1 VTPPEFVPETNP
13 GPEQVQ
19 YLEDRIYE
27 YNAAAT
33 GIADGDW
40 LAIFVRDD
48 SGRIVAGICGN
59 TWGGCCE
66 IRQFWVEESQRG
78 RGVGTGLL
86 AAAEHEARRRGCT
99 QIMLMTFS
107 FQAPAFYARRGFITV
122 TVLDGYRGG
131 HRNLLMRKR
140 LDQARRD
147 DASALGDS
155 SMPRGFAGGFRA
167 CSWALLA
174 LRLVVGF
181 GFLAHGWAK
190 WSRGPAG
197 FARLLAQI
205 GVPLPQLSA
214 WVVTLSEVLGGIA
227 ILAGLFVAIAGIPL
241 IVSMLVAMF
250 TVQLRFGFSSVNTI
264 GLTADGPVF
273 GPPGY
278 EINLLYIGALLVL
291 AFAGPSAWS
300 ADAWLARRRA
310 AGSPV

>member
-1 VTPPEFVPETNP
+1 METELVVETEP

-27 YNAAAT
+27 YNADT
-33 GIADGDW
+33 TRLDDGEW
-40 LAIFVRDD
+40 LAIFLRDD
-48 SGRIVAGICGN
+48 TGRIIAGISGN
-59 TWGGCCE
+59 TWAGCCE
-66 IRQFWVEESQRG
+66 IRQFWVEKSQRG
-78 RGVGTGLL
+78 LGMGGRLL
-86 AAAEHEARRRGCT
+86 AAVEREARRRGCT
-99 QIMLMTFS
+99 QIILMTFS

-131 HRNLLMRKR
+131 HHNLLMRKR
-140 LDQARRD
+140 LR
-147 DASALGDS
+147 
-155 SMPRGFAGGFRA
+155 
-167 CSWALLA
+167 ALLPM
-174 LRLVVGF
+174 RLVVGF

-205 GVPLPQLSA
+205 GVPLPQLTA
-214 WVVTLSEVLGGIA
+214 WVVTLTEILGGIA
-227 ILAGLFVAIAGIPL
+227 ILAGLFVAIAGVPL
-241 IVSMLVAMF
+241 VISMLVAMF

-264 GLTADGPVF
+264 GLTPDGPVF

-310 AGSPV
+310 EGSAV